1 MSTPSR
7 LLGGAKARLA
17 QTITEQ
23 AVRRVPVRLRYPD
36 GREVGGGSASG
47 PVLEI
52 RNPEAMFQR
61 LAEHPKIGLG
71 EGYMSQEWTVAPGTD
86 LADALTPFAKS
97 LPSLFPRYLTRLR
110 RVVDTAI
117 PAATRN
123 SLRAARRNIEAHYD
137 LSNDLFEAFL
147 DETMTYS
154 SALFDPAVPFADQ
167 DLAEAQRRKIDAI
180 LDLAGVGADTSLL
193 EIGSGWGALAIR
205 AAQRGARV
213 TTITLSSEQQALAR
227 ERVAAA
233 GLSDRVEVRLQDYR
247 EVDGQFDA
255 VVSVEMIEAV
265 GEEYWPTYLLAIDRA
280 LRPGGTAVIQAI
292 TMDHQRM
299 LATRNS
305 YGWIQKHIFPGGL
318 IPSVEAL
325 RHLAHHRTGLRLVQS
340 KAFGVHYAHTLR
352 RWRERF
358 LAQWPQIAALGFD
371 EIFRRKWEFYLAYSE
386 AGFASGYLDV
396 EHLVFQSPKAA
407 IR

>member
-1 MSTPSR
+1 
-7 LLGGAKARLA
+7 
-17 QTITEQ
+17 
-23 AVRRVPVRLRYPD
+23 
-36 GREVGGGSASG
+36 
-47 PVLEI
+47 
-52 RNPEAMFQR
+52 
-61 LAEHPKIGLG
+61 
-71 EGYMSQEWTVAPGTD
+71 
-86 LADALTPFAKS
+86 
-97 LPSLFPRYLTRLR
+97 
-110 RVVDTAI
+110 
-117 PAATRN
+117 
-123 SLRAARRNIEAHYD
+123 
-137 LSNDLFEAFL
+137 
-147 DETMTYS
+147 
-154 SALFDPAVPFADQ
+154 LFDPAVAFADQ

-280 LRPGGTAVIQAI
+280 LGPGGTAVIQAI

>member
-110 RVVDTAI
+110 RVIDTAI

-137 LSNDLFEAFL
+137 LGNDFYRLWL
-147 DETMTYS
+147 DPSMTYS
-154 SALFDPAVPFADQ
+154 SALFEGAQ
-167 DLAEAQRRKIDAI
+167 DLS
-180 LDLAGVGADTSLL
+180 LA
-193 EIGSGWGALAIR
+193 
-205 AAQRGARV
+205 AAQRSKYRR
-213 TTITLSSEQQALAR
+213 ILAR
-227 ERVAAA
+227 LDVVATPQDMDVPGWFFH
-233 GLSDRVEVRLQDYR
+233 GLSGVKRENLVPRILSAVEAYVTVGEISNTLRKVWGEYR
-247 EVDGQFDA
+247 E
-255 VVSVEMIEAV
+255 S
-265 GEEYWPTYLLAIDRA
+265 
-280 LRPGGTAVIQAI
+280 I
-292 TMDHQRM
+292 T
-299 LATRNS
+299 
-305 YGWIQKHIFPGGL
+305 I
-318 IPSVEAL
+318 
-325 RHLAHHRTGLRLVQS
+325 
-340 KAFGVHYAHTLR
+340 
-352 RWRERF
+352 
-358 LAQWPQIAALGFD
+358 
-371 EIFRRKWEFYLAYSE
+371 
-386 AGFASGYLDV
+386 
-396 EHLVFQSPKAA
+396 
-407 IR
+407 